1 MPDPIKGRPIQPG
14 IPIQPA
20 RTEPDKPVSK
30 KTADFKVSD
39 AAEQKMEQVV
49 REQFESVASR
59 IRDGVGRGLDKQAIL
74 HDLAEHELSAMFGKK
89 ASGRMVGD
97 VAEAISNDPN
107 LSRLYDKLYTRATA
121 AE

>member
-20 RTEPDKPVSK
+20 RTEAAKPVSK
-30 KTADFKVSD
+30 KSADFKVSD
-39 AAEQKMEQVV
+39 AAEQKMEHVV
-49 REQFESVASR
+49 REQFDSVASR

-74 HDLAEHELSAMFGKK
+74 NDLAEHELSAMFGEK
-89 ASGRMVGD
+89 ASERMVGD
-97 VAEAISNDPN
+97 IAEAISNDPN
-107 LSRLYDKLYTRATA
+107 LSRLYDKLYLRATA

>member
-20 RTEPDKPVSK
+20 RTEDKKPVSK
-30 KTADFKVSD
+30 TTADFKVSG

-89 ASGRMVGD
+89 ASERMVGD
-97 VAEAISNDPN
+97 IAEAISNDPN